1 VLMQLKNK
9 QQKKQINGLVYVIKK
24 ISSIKAL

>member
-1 VLMQLKNK
+1 MQPKNK
-9 QQKKQINGLVYVIKK
+9 PQKSQLSRLVYVIKK